1 MFFYEAEIFSFSK
14 NINSIGPFPVIPL
27 SIPLLYIVCEGKNID
42 NGGVP
47 VRGEGEQ
54 GERAKKTDGLD

>member
-1 MFFYEAEIFSFSK
+1 MLFYEAEIFSFSK
-14 NINSIGPFPVIPL
+14 NINSIGPFPDPPIYSTTVH
-27 SIPLLYIVCEGKNID
+27 CMWRKNID

>member
-1 MFFYEAEIFSFSK
+1 MLFYEAEIFSFSK
-14 NINSIGPFPVIPL
+14 TWIQSAPVLIPL

-47 VRGEGEQ
+47 VKGEGEQ

>member
-1 MFFYEAEIFSFSK
+1 MLFFEAEIFSFSK
-14 NINSIGPFPVIPL
+14 ILIQSVPFLIPL
-27 SIPLLYIVCEGKNID
+27 SIPLLYIVCEGKHID
-42 NGGVP
+42 NGGVA